1 MFQVRLLTGGPILK
15 SEKTMYMHSGVNVTA
30 QQLLDRNLSLEE
42 IQAYAQ
48 KHQAML
54 SGWMPETMA
63 DVESQAHTYRLC
75 VRMRAFY
82 ARESTL

>member
-1 MFQVRLLTGGPILK
+1 
-15 SEKTMYMHSGVNVTA
+15 MYVPSVVEVTA
-30 QQLLDRNLSLEE
+30 QQLLDRGISFEE
-42 IQAYAQ
+42 IQEFCQ

-54 SGWMPETMA
+54 SGWMPTTMA
-63 DVESQAHTYRLC
+63 DVESRAHTYRLC